1 MKTIIRYLVVGMF
14 LTTVT
19 SVFASVENVAA
30 PLPAQLAGL
39 ESAPVIVTHKAPL
52 SAAEL
57 AKSRQLEQTSQTR
70 TRQQA
75 AGAGMDTTTMVIIGV
90 IVVVV
95 VVAVA
100 SGGGGGMGGGY

>member
-57 AKSRQLEQTSQTR
+57 AKYQRLEEVSKAR
-70 TRQQA
+70 TQKQA

-100 SGGGGGMGGGY
+100 SGGGGGIYGGH